1 MVEGWLVVLSL
12 GVTLT
17 LLSLMRD
24 RFFSLLGRGWLFRVY
39 AAPGVFIHE
48 LSHALTAI
56 LVGFNITHI
65 SFFSPQPDGTLGF
78 VQYKYRPSI
87 ISPLLR
93 LFVGIAPLFGGLF
106 VVCLLNWLCQAP
118 TLTDWSA
125 LYDYAAVEPVRFG
138 IWLYL
143 TSSVVANAVPSKV
156 DLNNSYI
163 ALYCI
168 CFMIGALPFS
178 YAPLLDLLTPI
189 MAMCLFVVLLF
200 AAALSLGYLSRQLS
214 YG

>member
-65 SFFSPQPDGTLGF
+65 SFFSPSRTA
-78 VQYKYRPSI
+78 PSVLCSTSI
-87 ISPLLR
+87 DLL
-93 LFVGIAPLFGGLF
+93 L
-106 VVCLLNWLCQAP
+106 
-118 TLTDWSA
+118 SA
-125 LYDYAAVEPVRFG
+125 LYCASSLVLRRY
-138 IWLYL
+138 
-143 TSSVVANAVPSKV
+143 SVV
-156 DLNNSYI
+156 Y
-163 ALYCI
+163 
-168 CFMIGALPFS
+168 
-178 YAPLLDLLTPI
+178 
-189 MAMCLFVVLLF
+189 
-200 AAALSLGYLSRQLS
+200 SLCAY
-214 YG
+214 